1 MRLPDPDR
9 DLVLDVQKADRE
21 GRENLFRT
29 LYDRHKDRVYT
40 LCSRIT
46 GNGTD
51 ALDAAQATFCVVF
64 RTIDGFRFQSR
75 FSSWLHRIAVNCSYD
90 VLRARARGKV
100 EQTPPLFSGGGLD
113 SAADPGAVTPDAAL
127 AKEDLE
133 RIVHQAVARLT
144 PRLRAV
150 VALRYFEEHSY
161 EEIAEILGTSMG
173 TVKSRL
179 FRAHEAL
186 SRRLGPTCGAGGLR

>member
-9 DLVLDVQKADRE
+9 DLVLEVQQSDRE
-21 GRENLFRT
+21 GREVLFRS
-29 LYDRHKDRVYT
+29 LYERHKDRTYS

-46 GNGTD
+46 GNAAD

-90 VLRARARGKV
+90 VLRARARGRI
-100 EQTPPLFSGGGLD
+100 EQAPSLLSGGGLD
-113 SAADPGAVTPDAAL
+113 SAADPAAL
-127 AKEDLE
+127 APYVAMAKEDLE
-133 RIVHQAVARLT
+133 RIVHEAVARLT
-144 PRLRAV
+144 PRLRTV

-186 SRRLGPTCGAGGLR
+186 SRKLGPTCGAGGLR

>member
-1 MRLPDPDR
+1 MRLPDSDR

-21 GRENLFRT
+21 GRETLFRN

-46 GNGTD
+46 GNGAD

-90 VLRARARGKV
+90 VLRARARGRI
-100 EQTPPLFSGGGLD
+100 EQAPSLLSGGGLD
-113 SAADPGAVTPDAAL
+113 SDRKST
-127 AKEDLE
+127 
-133 RIVHQAVARLT
+133 RLNSS
-144 PRLRAV
+144 
-150 VALRYFEEHSY
+150 H
-161 EEIAEILGTSMG
+161 LG
-173 TVKSRL
+173 
-179 FRAHEAL
+179 
-186 SRRLGPTCGAGGLR
+186 